1 MLGGIV
7 IGQMIGRNR
16 KRAEDGWV
24 MEKIA
29 LSKTLLTGAKRMGCL
44 SLVPGSEVVGHDES
58 SGGRYPSPGP
68 DTE

>member
-1 MLGGIV
+1 M
-7 IGQMIGRNR
+7 IGQMKGRIR
-16 KRAEDGWV
+16 KREEDGWV

-44 SLVPGSEVVGHDES
+44 SLVPGSEVAGHDES
-58 SGGRYPSPGP
+58 SGGRYPSPGL